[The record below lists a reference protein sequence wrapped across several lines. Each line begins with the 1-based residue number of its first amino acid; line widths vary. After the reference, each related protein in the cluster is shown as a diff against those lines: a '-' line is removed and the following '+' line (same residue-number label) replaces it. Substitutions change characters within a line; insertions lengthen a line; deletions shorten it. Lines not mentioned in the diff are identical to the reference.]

1 MKIAIDFVSTNL
13 GSGTK
18 TYNINFCKELEKTNT
33 NHEFLIFLTKSY
45 FDEIKAYKKNP
56 KIKYKIKSNIFSKI
70 LLRLLWMQFIFPFE
84 LKIAGI
90 QKLFSPMNFSPLFLK
105 YFKIKNIL
113 ALHSNLPWVYFNLMP
128 GSIFRNFFTKK
139 IMERSIKNCETLI
152 VNSYFAKNEISD
164 LLKIDK
170 NKITTIYLGINN
182 EYLFQN
188 KKENFLNNFNYDQKY
203 ILSVLSCVK
212 YHNIIKLLKAF
223 KIYLNENNI
232 NIKFVLVMQILD
244 KSYFKEINDY
254 IRLNFKNNE
263 IILLKNIKNEYLL
276 NLYKN
281 AQLYLFSSYCEV
293 FGLTSLEAMSQ
304 GCPVLISSN
313 SALIEINSHA
323 CVYFDPDNENEI
335 KDKIYKILND
345 NNLKNELIN
354 KGLIHVK
361 NFTWQTNI
369 KKSLSVFEK

>member
-1 MKIAIDFVSTNL
+1 
-13 GSGTK
+13 
-18 TYNINFCKELEKTNT
+18 
-33 NHEFLIFLTKSY
+33 
-45 FDEIKAYKKNP
+45 
-56 KIKYKIKSNIFSKI
+56 
-70 LLRLLWMQFIFPFE
+70 
-84 LKIAGI
+84 
-90 QKLFSPMNFSPLFLK
+90 MNFSPLFLK
-105 YFKIKNIL
+105 YLNIKTVL

-128 GSIFRNFFTKK
+128 GSIVRNFFTKK
-139 IMERSIKNCETLI
+139 IMETSIKNCETLI

-188 KKENFLNNFNYDQKY
+188 KKEIFLNNFNYDQKY

-212 YHNIIKLLKAF
+212 YHNIIKLLEAF

-232 NIKFVLVMQILD
+232 KIKFVLVMQILD
-244 KSYFKEINDY
+244 KSYFKEIKNY

-263 IILLKNIKNEYLL
+263 IILLENIKNEYLL

-313 SALIEINSHA
+313 SALTEINSHA
-323 CVYFDPDNENEI
+323 CVYFNPENENEI

-345 NNLKNELIN
+345 NKFKNELIN

-361 NFTWQTNI
+361 NFTWQNNI
-369 KKSLSVFEK
+369 NKSLSVFKK